1 MDIVK
6 EELYRVAAH
15 SRSADSHVST
25 DDASIDLLV
34 KAPPELGGP
43 GGGANPEALF
53 AAAYATCL
61 HAAVALVASGQGVDT
76 SASEVHATT
85 RIGRDDQGY
94 VWGVDVDIV
103 LPGAD
108 EEARQRIV
116 DQAARICPIA
126 RSTAGN
132 IEVSLSA
139 R

>member
-15 SRSADSHVST
+15 SRAADDSVST
-25 DDASIDLLV
+25 DDGSVDLLV

-76 SASEVHATT
+76 SASEVHAIT
-85 RIGRDDQGY
+85 RTGRDDQGY
-94 VWGVDVDIV
+94 VWGVDVDVV
-103 LPGAD
+103 LPGTD
-108 EEARQRIV
+108 EDARRRIV

-126 RSTAGN
+126 RSTSGN
-132 IEVSLSA
+132 VEVNLSA